1 VPDVIVIGGGIIGAT
16 TAWQLAER
24 GAEVLLLERGH
35 LASGATRRSQGLLLE
50 PEVDPMQPLFAESNR
65 LYDHLAERAGL
76 DLALD
81 REPIG
86 TLFLATSE
94 AQLERLAENV
104 PAQGRLLDR
113 DAVLEAEPGLA
124 PTVSGGLLLPGGR
137 RTDPAALTAAAAEMA
152 RQAGAEIRCHVD
164 VKRVSPG
171 AAVTDGGFER
181 AGTVV
186 LTAGAW
192 SRRLAH
198 TAGHELLIRPVRGWL
213 AVTAP
218 VPPLLRHIV
227 YEAGYALARGPQ
239 PGEPVLMSDLADG
252 DVAVFGTRSATAMT
266 AHQNADGSIM
276 VGATRAPALR
286 EGDESAGALRDT
298 AARVCQL
305 LPAMASIE
313 VETTWSGLRPF
324 TPDELPYIGHL
335 EEGLAVCAGHSSDG
349 ILAGAGS
356 GRLVAE
362 MVLATEPFTDP
373 APFSPSRSHAD
384 GD

>member
-1 VPDVIVIGGGIIGAT
+1 MPDVIVIGGGIIGAT

-50 PEVDPMQPLFAESNR
+50 PEVDPMQPLFAESSR

-104 PAQGRLLDR
+104 PADGRLLDR

-152 RQAGAEIRCHVD
+152 RRSGAEIRCHVD

-171 AAVTDGGFER
+171 TAVTDGGFER

-186 LTAGAW
+186 LAAGAW
-192 SRRLAH
+192 SRRLAP
-198 TAGHELLIRPVRGWL
+198 TAGHELLIPPV
-213 AVTAP
+213 
-218 VPPLLRHIV
+218 
-227 YEAGYALARGPQ
+227 
-239 PGEPVLMSDLADG
+239 
-252 DVAVFGTRSATAMT
+252 
-266 AHQNADGSIM
+266 
-276 VGATRAPALR
+276 
-286 EGDESAGALRDT
+286 RDT
-298 AARVCQL
+298 AALVCQL
-305 LPAMASIE
+305 LPARASIE

-335 EEGLAVCAGHSSDG
+335 EDGLAVCAGHSSDG

-362 MVLATEPFTDP
+362 MVLGTEPFTDP

>member
-1 VPDVIVIGGGIIGAT
+1 MA
-16 TAWQLAER
+16 R
-24 GAEVLLLERGH
+24 
-35 LASGATRRSQGLLLE
+35 
-50 PEVDPMQPLFAESNR
+50 
-65 LYDHLAERAGL
+65 RAGA
-76 DLALD
+76 D
-81 REPIG
+81 
-86 TLFLATSE
+86 
-94 AQLERLAENV
+94 
-104 PAQGRLLDR
+104 
-113 DAVLEAEPGLA
+113 
-124 PTVSGGLLLPGGR
+124 
-137 RTDPAALTAAAAEMA
+137 
-152 RQAGAEIRCHVD
+152 IRCHVD
-164 VKRVSPG
+164 VKRVAPG
-171 AAVTDGGFER
+171 SVVTDGGFER

-186 LTAGAW
+186 IAAGAW
-192 SRRLAH
+192 SRRLAQ

-218 VPPLLRHIV
+218 APPLVRHIV

-239 PGEPVLMSDLADG
+239 PGEPMLMSDLADG
-252 DVAVFGTRSATAMT
+252 DVAVFGPRSATAMT

-305 LPAMASIE
+305 LPALASIE
-313 VETTWSGLRPF
+313 VQTTWNGLRPF

-335 EEGLAVCAGHSSDG
+335 EDGLAVCAGHSSDG

-362 MVLATEPFTDP
+362 MVLGTEPFTDP
-373 APFSPSRSHAD
+373 APFSPARSHAD

>member
-65 LYDHLAERAGL
+65 LYGHLAERAGL

-104 PAQGRLLDR
+104 PADGRLLDR

-152 RQAGAEIRCHVD
+152 RQSGAEIRCHVD

-171 AAVTDGGFER
+171 AAVTDDGF
-181 AGTVV
+181 
-186 LTAGAW
+186 
-192 SRRLAH
+192 
-198 TAGHELLIRPVRGWL
+198 
-213 AVTAP
+213 
-218 VPPLLRHIV
+218 
-227 YEAGYALARGPQ
+227 
-239 PGEPVLMSDLADG
+239 
-252 DVAVFGTRSATAMT
+252 
-266 AHQNADGSIM
+266 
-276 VGATRAPALR
+276 
-286 EGDESAGALRDT
+286 
-298 AARVCQL
+298 
-305 LPAMASIE
+305 
-313 VETTWSGLRPF
+313 
-324 TPDELPYIGHL
+324 
-335 EEGLAVCAGHSSDG
+335 
-349 ILAGAGS
+349 
-356 GRLVAE
+356 
-362 MVLATEPFTDP
+362 
-373 APFSPSRSHAD
+373 
-384 GD
+384 